1 MNMYL
6 LPFLEAFF
14 FTVIFVL
21 ILIPLAKKLNWK
33 ARQTSRHIHD
43 AEVFRIGGLAMVPA
57 FALVVAMNP
66 DLVVSAELAGFLG
79 ASFILLLVGFWDD
92 WREIFWKTQ
101 LFFQMSVASLVFI
114 LGVRIYYVTN
124 PLGGGV
130 IDLDLGRT
138 VLVSLALVVFWIIF
152 VINAI
157 NWVDG
162 VDGLS
167 GGIVLIAI
175 FSTFFLSFKPEV
187 NQPPMAILSSI
198 LAGTV
203 LAFLVFN
210 FYPAKI
216 LAGTSGAMFMGFSL
230 AVLAIFSGTKIATA
244 LLVLTIPTIDFFW
257 VIAGRWRS
265 GRSIFQPDK
274 NHLHHKLLEI
284 GWSQRK
290 IALCYYGATALVAFV
305 ALSTRM
311 IGKGIA
317 ILVSVAVMLF
327 ISFLIRKKALTVF
340 QAKKD

>member
-6 LPFLEAFF
+6 WPFLEAFF
-14 FTVIFVL
+14 LTACFVWL
-21 ILIPLAKKLNWK
+21 LVPAARRLNWK
-33 ARQTSRHIHD
+33 TRKSYRHIHRE
-43 AEVFRIGGLAMVPA
+43 EVFRVGGLAMVPA
-57 FALVVAMNP
+57 FVLVVALNP
-66 DLVVSAELAGFLG
+66 DLVFSAELIGFLG
-79 ASFILLLVGFWDD
+79 ASFILLGVGFWDD
-92 WREIFWKTQ
+92 WRELFWKTQ

-124 PLGGGV
+124 PFGGGV

-138 VLVSLALVVFWIIF
+138 VLISLALVVFWIIF

-167 GGIVLIAI
+167 GGIVLIAV

-210 FYPAKI
+210 FHPAKI

-244 LLVLTIPTIDFFW
+244 LLVLTIPAIDFFW
-257 VIAGRWRS
+257 VIAERWRS

-305 ALSTRM
+305 ALSTKM
-311 IGKGIA
+311 LGKGIA
-317 ILVSVAVMLF
+317 ILVSVAIMLF
-327 ISFLIRKKALTVF
+327 FSFLIRKKALALV
-340 QAKKD
+340 QAKKS